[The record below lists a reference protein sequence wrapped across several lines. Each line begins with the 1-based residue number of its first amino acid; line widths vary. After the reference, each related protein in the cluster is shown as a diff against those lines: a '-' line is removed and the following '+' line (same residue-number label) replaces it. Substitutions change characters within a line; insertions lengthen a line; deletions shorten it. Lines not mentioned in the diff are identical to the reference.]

1 MMYVVVGVL
10 YFLLP
15 LLLVTVGV
23 SYIVG
28 EGTEGSVIAA
38 RS

>member
-1 MMYVVVGVL
+1 MVYVIVGVL
-10 YFLLP
+10 SF
-15 LLLVTVGV
+15 LLLVTVCV